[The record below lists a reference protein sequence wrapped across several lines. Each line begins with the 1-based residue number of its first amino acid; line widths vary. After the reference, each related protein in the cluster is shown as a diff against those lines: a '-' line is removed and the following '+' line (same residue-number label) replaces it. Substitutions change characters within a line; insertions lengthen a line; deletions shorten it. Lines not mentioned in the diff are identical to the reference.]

1 MITVESLQK
10 TYGAQV
16 AVKDISLSV
25 DPGTIVGFVGPNG
38 SGKSTTLRMIAG
50 LEKPDSGRCLIDGV
64 QAGHLESPWSKMG
77 TLLDRQGVNGE
88 LTALR
93 ALLALGAAYNVPQ
106 SQLDKTLDMV
116 GLTHAGSRKVKT
128 FSLGMKQRLNLA
140 LALIAHPDYL
150 ILDEPMNGLDPDG
163 IIWLREF
170 FQRYRDE
177 GGGILLSSHTLAEV
191 EAIADE
197 VVVIKGGSTIWSGN
211 MADFRAQQ
219 GSVVSTT
226 DNKRLRVVLTDNGYK
241 HSIDCDGV
249 IHVADAD
256 PKVLGKLLH
265 AKDFVVTHLSQSRSS
280 LEQLYLSLNES
291 N

>member
-10 TYGAQV
+10 IYGSQV

-64 QAGHLESPWSKMG
+64 QAGHLESSWSKMG

-197 VVVIKGGSTIWSGN
+197 VVVVKGGSTIWSGN

-256 PKVLGKLLH
+256 PKVLGRLLH